1 MLETTKYV
9 RKQFPVDAV
18 RVTAENM
25 DEVAAW
31 CHGEVDVEKT
41 PARGGSPERED
52 KFVKVRVHRP
62 LTDRQTKAFIG
73 DWVLYAGTGFK
84 VYTDKAFNKSFEMK
98 DAGTTMQHTEQPGDK
113 SFRDAVTGE
122 YVTEEY
128 ALAHPDTTVSEK
140 AVLFVEVPAQS

>member
-25 DEVAAW
+25 YEVAAW
-31 CHGEVDVEKT
+31 CHGDVDVEKT
-41 PARGGSPERED
+41 PARGSSPERED
-52 KFVKVRVHRP
+52 KFVKVRVNRP
-62 LTDRQTKAFIG
+62 LTPRQTQAFIG

-84 VYTDKAFNKSFEMK
+84 VYTDKAFNKSFELK
-98 DAGTTMQHTEQPGDK
+98 DAGTTMQHTDHPGEK
-113 SFRDAVTGE
+113 TYRDAVTGE

-128 ALAHPDTTVSEK
+128 AQAHPDTTVSEK
-140 AVLFVEVPAQS
+140 AVVYADVPAQ